1 MKQLV
6 PISPAGL
13 AAVWPRVRPGLEAMD
28 KGDGWL
34 PEDLYFSLKTNGAT
48 LYMVTIDGTEH
59 GFLVLRS
66 IPDFDGVRLHIWVL
80 NSNSKVD
87 LMAEFSD
94 ELDAIGRSINATRL
108 TFSST
113 RSGWAKVA
121 PKNGFSVRE
130 TVYQRIIK

>member
-34 PEDLYFSLKTNGAT
+34 PEDLYLSLKTNGAT

-113 RSGWAKVA
+113 RPGWAKVA